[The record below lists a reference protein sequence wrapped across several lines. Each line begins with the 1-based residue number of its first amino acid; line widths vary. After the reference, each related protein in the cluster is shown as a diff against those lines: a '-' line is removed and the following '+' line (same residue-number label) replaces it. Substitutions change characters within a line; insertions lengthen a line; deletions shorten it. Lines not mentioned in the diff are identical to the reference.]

1 MQNPVIYTLRPVSPK
16 AHIFRVRLVIR
27 EPDEKGQ
34 RLSLPAWIPGS
45 YMIRDFA
52 RNIVSI
58 RASCEGEP
66 VRLSKIDK
74 QTWQAAPISGELAV
88 EYDVYAW
95 DLSVRGAH
103 LDQLHG
109 FFNGTS
115 VFLKVLGQENRPV
128 LVRLERPEGDAFA
141 SWKLATSLPAESV
154 DPQGFGS
161 YTADSYAHLIDCP
174 VEMGDFQELD
184 FEVEGKRHRMVISGR
199 CRFDAERIATDLQK
213 ICSEH
218 VDLFGELPLDSYLFL
233 TMVVGDG
240 YGGLEH
246 KDSTALL
253 CERDDLPGKGMKQPT
268 KGYIKFLGLCSHE
281 YFHLWNVKRIRPQ
294 VFREADLS
302 CEVHT
307 ELLWAFEGIT
317 SYYDDLALVR
327 TGSIQ
332 PDDYLGLVA
341 QTVTRVMRSS
351 GRFRQSVA
359 ESSFDAW
366 TKFYKQDENASN
378 AIVSYYSKGALVAF
392 GLDILLRERT
402 GDRLSLDDFMR
413 RLWKE
418 FGKPDRGVSER
429 DLEQLA
435 SQMVGADLSAFFEQT
450 VQGTEELPL
459 EHWFTSLGIGYRLRA
474 ARNQEDWGGV
484 AAETDQTEARPA
496 IGARYAQKGDFV
508 ELLQVFDDGAAQ
520 SAGLSAG
527 DRLLALD
534 GLQVTAGNLDGLLG
548 QFETGTQ
555 VQVHA
560 FRRDELMVFSLP
572 VKMAPRNTCEL
583 WLLPETECTPAQL
596 ARRRDWLNQQ

>member
-1 MQNPVIYTLRPVSPK
+1 MQYPAIYTLRPASPK
-16 AHIFRVRLVIR
+16 AHIFRIALIVG
-27 EPDEKGQ
+27 EPDAKGQ

-66 VRLSKIDK
+66 VALSKLDK
-74 QTWQAAPISGELAV
+74 QTWQAAPVSGALAV

-103 LDQLHG
+103 LDSTHG

-115 VFLKVLGQENRPV
+115 VFLQVVGQEDRPL
-128 LVRLERPEGDAFA
+128 LVNLERPGGDNSF
-141 SWKLATSLPAESV
+141 SWKLATSLPAKSV

-161 YTADSYAHLIDCP
+161 YVADSYAHLIDCP
-174 VEMGDFQELD
+174 VEMGNFQELGFD
-184 FEVEGKRHRMVISGR
+184 VGNKPHRMVLSGH
-199 CRFDAERIATDLQK
+199 CYFDPERISRDLQK
-213 ICSEH
+213 ICAYHAS
-218 VDLFGELPLDSYLFL
+218 LFGELPLNSYLFL

-246 KDSTALL
+246 RDSTALL

-268 KGYIKFLGLCSHE
+268 RGYIKFMGLCSHE

-302 CEVHT
+302 SEVHT

-327 TGSIQ
+327 TGCIQ
-332 PDDYLGLVA
+332 PDDYLGLIA

-351 GRFRQSVA
+351 GRLRQSVA

-366 TKFYKQDENASN
+366 TRFYKQDENAPN
-378 AIVSYYSKGALVAF
+378 AIISYYSKGALVAF
-392 GLDILLRERT
+392 GLDMLLRDRT

-413 RLWKE
+413 RLWE
-418 FGKPDRGVSER
+418 EYGRRDRGVSEQ

-435 SQMVGADLSAFFEQT
+435 SRVADADLSAFFEHT
-450 VQGTEELPL
+450 VHGTEELPL
-459 EHWFTSLGIGYRLRA
+459 EDWFATLGVGYRLRP

-484 AAETDQTEARPA
+484 AEGDDQAEAKPA
-496 IGARYAQKGDFV
+496 IGARYTQKGDFV
-508 ELLQVFDDGAAQ
+508 ELLQVFDGGAAQ

-527 DRLLALD
+527 DRLIALD
-534 GLQVTAGNLDGLLG
+534 GLQVTAKNLNGLLG
-548 QFETGTQ
+548 QFEAGAE

-572 VKMAPRNTCEL
+572 VTMAPRDTCEL
-583 WLLPETECTPAQL
+583 WLLPETECTPGQL
-596 ARRRDWLNQQ
+596 ARRRDWLSQQ